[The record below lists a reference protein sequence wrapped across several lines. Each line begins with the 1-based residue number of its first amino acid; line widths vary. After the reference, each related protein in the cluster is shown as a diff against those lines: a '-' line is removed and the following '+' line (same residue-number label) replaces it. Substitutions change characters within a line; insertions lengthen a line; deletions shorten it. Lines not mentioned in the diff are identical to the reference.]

1 MNISLSNQALNA
13 EARLMRTMFD
23 ALPGGPIVL
32 RLLADYKG
40 PDGKDYHRAFL
51 VPVPRNWTTEELV
64 KCVQHNLAPGQT
76 LTAVTSL
83 DYMRP
88 IYVTPGF
95 LEETFQERGLPV
107 PDDMQAA
114 QSGTS
119 GLSVL

>member
-1 MNISLSNQALNA
+1 
-13 EARLMRTMFD
+13 MRTMFD

-40 PDGKDYHRAFL
+40 HDGKDYHRAFL

-114 QSGTS
+114 LRDMDMEPMS
-119 GLSVL
+119 